1 MNNLELKMG
10 MLGGVS
16 LSMWIQVPWHS
27 IQQTIVLAMIG
38 AAVSFFIS
46 RYLQWLF
53 DQKEVNGCG
62 EKPYPFFY
70 FPISL

>member
-53 DQKEVNGCG
+53 DQK
-62 EKPYPFFY
+62 
-70 FPISL
+70 